1 MDLSLG
7 TAISA
12 PSFPPG
18 PRQAGRIIRTV
29 AVTSFGRSPV
39 IFDSGAARG
48 TNAANIPLSG
58 TTDAPDGAQVEA
70 RIVRSQDG
78 GEVHPWAAIATVA
91 GGSWSGAF
99 PAATRNGQR
108 LRAELRIAGESMI
121 TRMSDEFLVGHVVCL
136 IGQSE
141 DSRMFNRIFD
151 DRRYQSV
158 PAFADNGLFVLT
170 WKDHGAGA
178 SYAANGIL
186 PVSQTA
192 PLTASMAHFASVFT
206 KNAPGEPLLLIDATE
221 QGTSRTAL
229 VDDSNLDRDW
239 QKTLADAIAMVR
251 GYGSDVGVV
260 IDTWTASD
268 SAPADNFRVRF
279 QPVYSGARIDGTAF
293 PVGGV
298 MSDGGASYRI
308 DHFLWDLTGQKRAAA
323 LFDAAVTKLA
333 FHGPHRFEDFSI
345 DAQGRY
351 VPALRAQKQDTRM
364 SIRAMVADPRLAPI
378 MRPKG
383 PEILLYQN
391 GTPTTATT
399 WDGIRYAEVYDPDPN
414 TWENWAD
421 AAHPSAYTDD
431 GLPARARHS
440 AIAALYALG
449 RASAEVPVLNRAK
462 WTAGYVDLW
471 WEDSRGR
478 TPRLSTTRLERGE
491 SSPFEAPH
499 VRELAGF
506 WINGQPAENTEV
518 VDGRIRVYPNS
529 GTFNGT
535 TRLDYGLGGASGV
548 VAAPDDEFISIWKD
562 LPLAVVGLAGV
573 EGVAVAPMPNQAE
586 IRSTLPADAQF
597 LSSGNVIFRDKTR
610 IPASTPAITWHWR
623 VRPTLGSVS
632 QDLGGVEGARATL
645 QRLPDGKM
653 RLLMMD
659 AGGVIS
665 VPAMQTVLTLG
676 VLVDLV
682 LCIDLAARRVRL
694 WKSGMPAEDLAI
706 VPNAAAFETNRNLQF
721 LTGGSNGFTGGV
733 DRMSV
738 WYAGSPN
745 GDIGA
750 LGRPFYSVS
759 GQTAAPYF
767 REEGP
772 GFDAIGS
779 WLAAGTPMP
788 S

>member
-1 MDLSLG
+1 M
-7 TAISA
+7 TAS
-12 PSFPPG
+12 
-18 PRQAGRIIRTV
+18 
-29 AVTSFGRSPV
+29 SFGRTPV

-48 TNAANIPLSG
+48 ANAADIPLSG
-58 TTDAPDGAQVEA
+58 TTDAADGSQIEA
-70 RIVRSQDG
+70 RIVRSHDG
-78 GEVHPWAAIATVA
+78 SEVHPWATIATVA
-91 GGSWSGAF
+91 GGAWAGAF
-99 PAATRNGQR
+99 PAATRNAQR
-108 LRAELRIAGESMI
+108 LRAELRVAGETMI
-121 TRMSDEFLVGHVVCL
+121 TRMADEFLVGHIVCL

-141 DSRMFNRIFD
+141 DSRMFNPIFD

-158 PAFADNGLFVLT
+158 PAFADDGLFVLT

-178 SYAANGIL
+178 AFTANGIV
-186 PVSQTA
+186 PVTQTA

-239 QKTLADAIAMVR
+239 QATLADAVEIVR
-251 GYGSDVGVV
+251 AYGSDVGVV
-260 IDTWTASD
+260 MDTWTASD

-279 QPVYSGARIDGTAF
+279 QPVYSGALVDGTAF
-293 PVGGV
+293 PVGDV
-298 MSDGGASYRI
+298 MSDGGTPYRI

-333 FHGPHRFEDFSI
+333 FHGPHRFEDFLI
-345 DAQGRY
+345 DAEGRY

-364 SIRAMVADPRLAPI
+364 SIRAMVADAQLAPI

-399 WDGIRYAEVYDPDPN
+399 WDGTRYAEVYDPDPN
-414 TWENWAD
+414 TWVNWAD
-421 AAHPSAYTDD
+421 AAHPSAYSDD

-440 AIAALYALG
+440 AVAALYALG
-449 RASAEVPVLNRAK
+449 RVSAEVPVLNRAE
-462 WTAGYVDLW
+462 WTEEYVDLW
-471 WEDSRGR
+471 WEDLLGR

-491 SSPFEAPH
+491 PSPFDAPH

-506 WINGQPAENTEV
+506 WINGEPAENTEV
-518 VDGRIRVYPNS
+518 VDGRIRVYPNT
-529 GTFNGT
+529 GTFDGT

-548 VAAPDDEFISIWKD
+548 VAAPDDEFIAIWKD
-562 LPLAVVGLAGV
+562 LPLAVVGLSGV
-573 EGVAVAPMPNQAE
+573 EGVAVAPMPNQEE
-586 IRSTLPADAQF
+586 IRSTLSAAAQF
-597 LSSGNVIFRDKTR
+597 ASSGDVIFRDKAR
-610 IPASTPAITWHWR
+610 IPTGTSAITWHWR

-694 WKSGMPAEDLAI
+694 WKDGLPAEDLAI
-706 VPNAAAFETNRNLQF
+706 VPNASTFETNRNLQF

-733 DRMSV
+733 DRMSA
-738 WYAGSPN
+738 WYVGSTDGN
-745 GDIGA
+745 VAA
-750 LGRPFYSVS
+750 LGQPFYSVS
-759 GQTAAPYF
+759 GQTAAPYI

-772 GFDAIGS
+772 GSTAIGS
-779 WLAAGTPMP
+779 WLAAGIPLP
-788 S
+788 V